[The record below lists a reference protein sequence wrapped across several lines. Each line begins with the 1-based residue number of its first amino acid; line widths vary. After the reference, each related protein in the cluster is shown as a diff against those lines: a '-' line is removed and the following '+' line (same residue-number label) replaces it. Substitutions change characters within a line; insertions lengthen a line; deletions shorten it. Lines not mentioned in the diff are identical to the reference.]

1 MRSLTS
7 TLRRTIKAGVGGKGS
22 RGPLIIGM
30 LLVLATV
37 IAFNCHRATGAAP
50 IGYRLESFTSMSD
63 LAEGEKRKSE
73 SGKDQILAFFMN
85 GCPHCDKVMPQ
96 WTSYKQSATDVE
108 TCEYE
113 VSSAPNACKT
123 YGITGFPSFVRADA
137 NGNVLSRDRP
147 F

>member
-1 MRSLTS
+1 MRSLVS
-7 TLRRTIKAGVGGKGS
+7 TLRRTVKAGKGS
-22 RGPLIIGM
+22 KGHLIIGM
-30 LLVLATV
+30 LFVLATV
-37 IAFNCHRATGAAP
+37 IALNCHRGTGAAP
-50 IGYRLESFTSMSD
+50 IGYRLESFTSMGD

-85 GCPHCDKVMPQ
+85 GCPHCDRVMPQ
-96 WTSYKQSATDVE
+96 WSSYKQSATDVE

-113 VSSAPNACKT
+113 VSSAPNVCKT

-137 NGNVLSRDRP
+137 AGNVLSKERP